1 MDGVVPSEV
10 LDNCHTILKEG
21 QILIVKGVVEI
32 DDYRSKELGDAMF
45 RMRVKEVHS
54 LDSELSKKV
63 KDVVINLEESELIS
77 LDEFSDKLEKVK
89 REFWTTSGCN
99 LFVKV
104 ITNDSEAIID
114 IGEKFRFEP
123 TIENLN
129 FLDDIFGKNALEI

>member
-1 MDGVVPSEV
+1 MDGVISSEV

-63 KDVVINLEESELIS
+63 KDVVINLEESQLIS

-89 REFWTTSGCN
+89 REFWKTSGCN
-99 LFVKV
+99 LLVKV